1 MVGSRRIQK
10 GVEGFTRV
18 SKGLKGVRIQLCK
31 GVGISNGSQIL
42 GQQKPRGSLAVVW
55 GK

>member
-42 GQQKPRGSLAVVW
+42 GQQKPGSLAVVW